1 MYFLLYNPNLKSVFC
16 GRTYKYVSLFFVV
29 FYVFFLLYNPNLKF
43 AKNGFQIRIVQQKIH
58 NIKEK
63 RPFFDVPLKENIT
76 ELSIS
81 HKMNNKN

>member
-16 GRTYKYVSLFFVV
+16 GRTYKYVFLLFFM
-29 FYVFFLLYNPNLKF
+29 FFFANPNLKS
-43 AKNGFQIRIVQQKIH
+43 AKNGFQIRIVQQKTH

-63 RPFFDVPLKENIT
+63 RPSFDVPLKENIT